1 MGSGDVPARE
11 LRSPVILTVQC
22 MFVCLFPCSVVSLYM
37 YAMKPML
44 RTRARPRLTK
54 QEAPRPANLPR
65 MGVAVAFKVVEARV
79 VSAGVVFG
87 IFRIIAICQFLRAYE
102 EVWLAKRGT
111 SYSYRYTIVQ
121 TTRFWIL
128 LLSIISTRSARR
140 HPRGDKHDASARRA
154 ILMHVT

>member
-1 MGSGDVPARE
+1 MGSGDVPTRE

-79 VSAGVVFG
+79 VAAGVVLAMLLCMPVCHY
-87 IFRIIAICQFLRAYE
+87 IRA
-102 EVWLAKRGT
+102 
-111 SYSYRYTIVQ
+111 
-121 TTRFWIL
+121 
-128 LLSIISTRSARR
+128 
-140 HPRGDKHDASARRA
+140 
-154 ILMHVT
+154 